1 MQDGAGAE
9 AGSIQTLLTLLAD
22 GEEQARQLGEMV
34 ADDPWSRAEHY
45 RGAAR
50 RLQCT
55 LGKAAAV
62 ARAIEAAAP
71 GSSRGTDRSDSP
83 RSADESSGRTT
94 VATEVQELQ
103 SMSKRRC
110 VARSLFFKLKKH
122 CVPVRT
128 CRAPN
133 EVPNF
138 GTGKGLAGACMRVGS
153 NGIKI
158 RNYKYSYANSSET
171 YLVEALQSIETLHSS
186 RYGHVLCSCKY
197 ASSES
202 TQFKLVYKNS
212 GTIERMRRFLKKG
225 SLQCKL
231 LLK

>member
-94 VATEVQELQ
+94 VATEVQERQ
-103 SMSKRRC
+103 SMCKRRC
-110 VARSLFFKLKKH
+110 VARSLFFSNSKNTAYPYVRAARQMRCQTSALEKVWRVH
-122 CVPVRT
+122 ACVLGQM
-128 CRAPN
+128 A
-133 EVPNF
+133 
-138 GTGKGLAGACMRVGS
+138 
-153 NGIKI
+153 
-158 RNYKYSYANSSET
+158 
-171 YLVEALQSIETLHSS
+171 
-186 RYGHVLCSCKY
+186 
-197 ASSES
+197 
-202 TQFKLVYKNS
+202 
-212 GTIERMRRFLKKG
+212 
-225 SLQCKL
+225 
-231 LLK
+231 

>member
-22 GEEQARQLGEMV
+22 GEEQARQLGEMM
-34 ADDPWSRAEHY
+34 ADDPWSRAENY

-71 GSSRGTDRSDSP
+71 GSSRGTDDRSDSP

-94 VATEVQELQ
+94 VATEVQERQ
-103 SMSKRRC
+103 SMCKRRC
-110 VARSLFFKLKKH
+110 VNCVHFFFFKFKNTLRA
-122 CVPVRT
+122 RT

-133 EVPNF
+133 EGPNF
-138 GTGKGLAGACMRVGS
+138 GTGKGYLAGACMHVGS
-153 NGIKI
+153 NVKFIG
-158 RNYKYSYANSSET
+158 NYL
-171 YLVEALQSIETLHSS
+171 LV
-186 RYGHVLCSCKY
+186 CK
-197 ASSES
+197 
-202 TQFKLVYKNS
+202 FIGNIL
-212 GTIERMRRFLKKG
+212 
-225 SLQCKL
+225 
-231 LLK
+231 